1 MEKIR
6 EIVAFNLKRIRRE
19 KGLLQNEVAESC
31 GFEIPSF
38 SRWENGK
45 AWPSPE
51 TIQLLA
57 KFYKV
62 SPCEFYKPI
71 DGFKPSLTDA
81 LRIVEDEAGIKI
93 ELNSKARK
101 PKNLK

>member
-19 KGLLQNEVAESC
+19 KNLNQNEVAVAC

-51 TIQLLA
+51 TIQALA

-62 SPCEFYKPI
+62 SPSEFYKPI
-71 DGFKPSLTDA
+71 NGFKPSLTDA
-81 LRIVEDEAGIKI
+81 LKIIEEEAGIKI
-93 ELNSKARK
+93 DLSSIPRRSKK
-101 PKNLK
+101 S